1 MFAPHTA
8 KKAVALIMLS
18 VFFLVGGWSISMG
31 MTMQTNGTMTP
42 CPFMD
47 DNGASCPMSLV
58 AHIADWQQLSTARPT
73 DVSLAVI
80 ALVLLFF
87 VQYFAERIDRPPL
100 SLEHLRA
107 RNARVRFFATLFS
120 AFSRG
125 ILHSRLFA

>member
-1 MFAPHTA
+1 
-8 KKAVALIMLS
+8 
-18 VFFLVGGWSISMG
+18 MG